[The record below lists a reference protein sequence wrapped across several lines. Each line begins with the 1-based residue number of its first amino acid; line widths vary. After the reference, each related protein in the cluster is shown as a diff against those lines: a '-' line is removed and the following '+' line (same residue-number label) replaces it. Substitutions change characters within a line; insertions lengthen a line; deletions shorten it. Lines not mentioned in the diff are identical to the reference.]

1 MAGDWI
7 KIRTNLATDPAVK
20 AIARALKLDPF
31 SVVGRL
37 HAFWAWADQH
47 TNDGE
52 IPWMTFED
60 IDDVADKR
68 GFAAQLAAIGWLEQ
82 LENAV
87 RLPHFERHNGDSAKR
102 RAMEMEKK
110 RRQREGDNAPPTCP
124 AVVPMASGQNADKTG
139 TREEKRRGEERRDTE
154 SDPAPA
160 EPGAR
165 AEAPP
170 PARLKLL
177 PSTADAPPARPR
189 NVLLDALASATGSDP
204 AQVPPT
210 AWGGIA
216 TALAQIR
223 SVCPDLIAEEL
234 HRRAAHYRLHMRGA
248 TLTATALAKHWA
260 LCDRAPATAAEP
272 TKGRALFA

>member
-102 RAMEMEKK
+102 RAMEMDKK
-110 RRQREGDNAPPTCP
+110 RRQREGDNTPPTGP
-124 AVVPMASGQNADKTG
+124 AVVPMPSGQNADKTG
-139 TREEKRRGEERRDTE
+139 TREEKRRGEETRATE
-154 SDPAPA
+154 VDLAPA
-160 EPGAR
+160 APDAR

-177 PSTADAPPARPR
+177 PSPADAPPPRAR
-189 NVLLDALASATGSDP
+189 NVALADFDA
-204 AQVPPT
+204 AQVRSPHTTPPPP
-210 AWGGIA
+210 I
-216 TALAQIR
+216 
-223 SVCPDLIAEEL
+223 S
-234 HRRAAHYRLHMRGA
+234 RRASRS
-248 TLTATALAKHWA
+248 WA
-260 LCDRAPATAAEP
+260 QWRAWP
-272 TKGRALFA
+272 G